1 MTSISI
7 LGSGWLGLPLAHA
20 LQQAGYNIRTST
32 RSPER
37 QTEIQK
43 SGIETYL
50 YDIEIL
56 NQPRFA
62 DNASIMN
69 HPDFL
74 QGDIL
79 IINITN
85 KNIEAF
91 KALITQ
97 IERSSIRKVLFI
109 SSTSVYA
116 DSAELNPD
124 PITEDDLSALKP
136 CPLLDIENLLRYQ
149 QHFETS
155 IIRLS
160 GLIGYQRHPGRFFLQ
175 RYDNQEL
182 SCKPIRNPDGYVNLI
197 HRDDCIGII
206 QALLKQDSWGEIFN
220 GCSSQ
225 HPTRREFYTWA
236 IADYYDKE
244 NIDRNNSTKDSI
256 EINFVTTDVQ
266 SYKIIDNSK
275 VKSHLAYVFKQG
287 DLLAQIP
294 TSE

>member
-7 LGSGWLGLPLAHA
+7 LGSGWLGLPLAHE
-20 LQQAGYNIRTST
+20 LQQAGHNIRTST

-37 QTEIQK
+37 QKEIQK

-50 YDIEIL
+50 YDIETL
-56 NQPRFA
+56 NQPQSA
-62 DNASIMN
+62 DKDSIQN
-69 HPDFL
+69 NPEFL

-97 IERSSIRKVLFI
+97 IERSPIRKVLFI

-116 DSAELNPD
+116 DSTELNPD
-124 PITEDDLSALKP
+124 PITEDDLSALQS
-136 CPLLDIENLLRYQ
+136 CPLLDIENLLSSQ

-175 RYDNQEL
+175 RHDNQEP

-236 IADYYDKE
+236 IADYSHNDTIE
-244 NIDRNNSTKDSI
+244 MNFSTDH
-256 EINFVTTDVQ
+256 TQ
-266 SYKIIDNSK
+266 SYKIIDGSK
-275 VKSHLAYVFKQG
+275 VNTHLGYSLQQNDIFNCYFDPVKA
-287 DLLAQIP
+287 I
-294 TSE
+294 

>member
-56 NQPRFA
+56 NQPHQPRFS

-97 IERSSIRKVLFI
+97 IERSSIRKALFI

-116 DSAELNPD
+116 DSTELNPD

-236 IADYYDKE
+236 IADYSETE
-244 NIDRNNSTKDSI
+244 NITM
-256 EINFVTTDVQ
+256 NFTTTNVQ
-266 SYKIIDNSK
+266 NYKIIDNNK
-275 VKSHLAYVFKQG
+275 IKNHLDYEFIQD
-287 DLLAQIP
+287 DLFSLTFPA
-294 TSE
+294 SSYLKR